1 MNMTIFTIISFKNCR
16 LIKIYC
22 NSKTLY
28 NTIESLY
35 AIFLKRQFAKVIK
48 TTTKKQQK
56 TWHDFAIVCM
66 IKNKSCIAV
75 LNKKL
80 QQTKKKIICCT
91 KIVEK
96 NYVMYLIYNSN
107 VTFPIQY
114 AV

>member
-80 QQTKKKIICCT
+80 QQTKKINLLY
-91 KIVEK
+91 K
-96 NYVMYLIYNSN
+96 NSWEELRN
-107 VTFPIQY
+107 VLNI
-114 AV
+114 